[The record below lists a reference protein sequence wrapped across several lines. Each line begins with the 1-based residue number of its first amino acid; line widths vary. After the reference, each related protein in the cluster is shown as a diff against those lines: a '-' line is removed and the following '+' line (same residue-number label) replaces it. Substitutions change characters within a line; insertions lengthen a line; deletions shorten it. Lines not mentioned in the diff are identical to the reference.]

1 MELVIS
7 ILSSPISQVMS
18 FLSSHEGVVGTILGT
33 ILGFCGSYLIVWLQ
47 RRQQR
52 HIARM
57 QIATNLRHWMK
68 RIVWQMYEI
77 RNWVS
82 SDGQGGATYSELPK
96 FRFEKSLEQVA
107 LLEHETAIKIFKLIH
122 EKDNANAEVEATREY
137 QDEDEALDIFRGRSA
152 KLWLAALAIYDG
164 VSRLVGWSEQAF
176 RDEEKAMMRC
186 EVERL
191 QKLEKAQA
199 EFNKNFLA
207 DT

>member
-1 MELVIS
+1 
-7 ILSSPISQVMS
+7 
-18 FLSSHEGVVGTILGT
+18 
-33 ILGFCGSYLIVWLQ
+33 
-47 RRQQR
+47 
-52 HIARM
+52 
-57 QIATNLRHWMK
+57 
-68 RIVWQMYEI
+68 MYEI